1 MKMKKLAMAVIT
13 GLVACSV
20 LAGCGGGSGDS
31 KPTAKNLGMDGVA
44 SQEISIGSQKLKVYP
59 VKNEAKVNLYT
70 ESERSRIMAYAGKGL
85 IYANNKN
92 QLTKLQWERDK
103 VSLVKGDL
111 GVISERGGA
120 PTGSIN
126 PDAAGAYIMEYP
138 KTKYY
143 DDKANAFKEL
153 NTPTLTLIAPLSGT
167 NKALVLSEQNQLYKY
182 ELNADK
188 SLGKNLGEIRKP
200 YKERQQNKDADLINS
215 AKVLLPLEDE
225 SFLVGGMALM
235 DGKSQSAG
243 QAALY
248 DKEGKLLTTYGTAN
262 RKSAEY
268 LNYVRDAMVSKDKVM
283 LLTGQFNGN
292 VALYEKATGKFI
304 GKANLSELLAKQRN
318 AQMTATYLENNFA
331 LVAFSKDGEK
341 RTNPDEMYIIELK

>member
-1 MKMKKLAMAVIT
+1 M
-13 GLVACSV
+13 
-20 LAGCGGGSGDS
+20 
-31 KPTAKNLGMDGVA
+31 
-44 SQEISIGSQKLKVYP
+44 
-59 VKNEAKVNLYT
+59 
-70 ESERSRIMAYAGKGL
+70 
-85 IYANNKN
+85 
-92 QLTKLQWERDK
+92 
-103 VSLVKGDL
+103 
-111 GVISERGGA
+111 
-120 PTGSIN
+120 
-126 PDAAGAYIMEYP
+126 
-138 KTKYY
+138 
-143 DDKANAFKEL
+143 
-153 NTPTLTLIAPLSGT
+153 
-167 NKALVLSEQNQLYKY
+167 
-182 ELNADK
+182 
-188 SLGKNLGEIRKP
+188 
-200 YKERQQNKDADLINS
+200 
-215 AKVLLPLEDE
+215 
-225 SFLVGGMALM
+225 VGGMALM

-268 LNYVRDAMVSKDKVM
+268 LNYVRDAIVSKDKVM

>member
-1 MKMKKLAMAVIT
+1 MKMKKLAMAIIT

-20 LAGCGGGSGDS
+20 LVGCGGGSGDS
-31 KPTAKNLGMDGVA
+31 KLAAKNLSMDGVA

-59 VKNEAKVNLYT
+59 VKNEAKVNLY
-70 ESERSRIMAYAGKGL
+70 SKVERSRIMAYAGKGL

-182 ELNADK
+182 EINADK
-188 SLGKNLGEIRKP
+188 GLGKQLGEIRKP
-200 YKERQQNKDADLINS
+200 YKERQQNKDADLIIG
-215 AKVLLPLEDE
+215 AKVLLPLEE
-225 SFLVGGMALM
+225 EGFLVGGMALT
-235 DGKSQSAG
+235 DGKSKSAG
-243 QAALY
+243 EAALY
-248 DKEGKLLTTYGTAN
+248 DKEGKLLATYGN
-262 RKSAEY
+262 FDRKNAEY
-268 LNYVRDAMVSKDKVM
+268 IDYVRDAMVSKDKVM
-283 LLTGQFNGN
+283 LLTSRFGGN
-292 VALYEKATGKFI
+292 VVLYEKATGKFI
-304 GKANLSELLAKQRN
+304 GKANLSELLAKQKN
-318 AQMTATYLENNFA
+318 ARMAATYLENNFA
-331 LVAFSKDGEK
+331 LVSFSKNGADSA
-341 RTNPDEMYIIELK
+341 NPDEMYIIELK